1 MIIAPR
7 QFISYP
13 KSGRSW
19 IRYALTL
26 LDVEKHIC
34 FHHDGFE
41 FNDGAKPPHDFDLEG
56 RLAIY
61 SQVDRIVYLSRDP
74 RDVMVSL
81 FFQVT
86 GRFKDFFHYE
96 GNISDFIRDGY
107 FGAHNLKA
115 FQDLWAEL
123 SVKTNTLHVTYESC
137 HEDLP
142 SVLDQIVRHYGF
154 VAPTERLIEVAEQS
168 RFDVMKDV
176 ESSGRFK
183 YQWLQPRNDS
193 LKVRRGVVSGFADTL
208 SQDDIDYLNKLF
220 GLG

>member
-1 MIIAPR
+1 MITAPR

-26 LDVEKHIC
+26 LDIEKHIC

-41 FNDGAKPPHDFDLEG
+41 FNDGTKPPHNFDVEE

-61 SQVDRIVYLSRDP
+61 SQADRIVYLSRDP

-86 GRFKDFFHYE
+86 GRFKDFFHYK
-96 GNISDFIRDGY
+96 GNISDFIRDKY

-115 FQDLWAEL
+115 FQDMWAEL
-123 SVKTNTLHVTYESC
+123 SDKTNTLHVTYELC

-142 SVLDQIVRHYGF
+142 GVLGQIVMHYGF
-154 VAPTERLIEVAEQS
+154 AVPTERLIEVAGQS
-168 RFDVMKDV
+168 QFDLMKAV
-176 ESSGRFK
+176 ESKGQFK
-183 YQWLQPRNDS
+183 YPWLRPRNDS
-193 LKVRRGVVSGFADTL
+193 IKVRRGMISGFVDTL
-208 SQDDIDYLNKLF
+208 SIDDIDYLNKMF
-220 GLG
+220 GLA